1 MSGMSLTAAFS
12 LALLVTAVGLV
23 LLVQHARALG
33 AVVLL
38 AGLTCSAGLWWE
50 SQTDRPAAAT
60 APTPEP
66 ATNSFVLTVR
76 LAAGT
81 TPDVVNERITAWG
94 DLPGVR
100 AARGTGSTIWVGGS
114 PSATVVEMDAVSSR
128 IESDPAVVG
137 VTRTR

>member
-1 MSGMSLTAAFS
+1 MSLTAAFS

-23 LLVQHARALG
+23 MLVQHARALG

-50 SQTDRPAAAT
+50 SQTDQPAAAI
-60 APTPEP
+60 APTPTPEK
-66 ATNSFVLTVR
+66 NSFVLTVK
-76 LAAGT
+76 LVAGT
-81 TPDVVNERITAWG
+81 TAEGVDERVTAWG

-100 AARGTGSTIWVGGS
+100 AARGEGTTVWVGDS
-114 PSATVVEMDAVSSR
+114 PTATVLEMDTVTTR
-128 IESDPAVVG
+128 IDDDPAVVG